1 MGAGTS
7 RFIELLAE
15 EYPSVAD
22 VSRAIALGKHAL
34 TFPKPTEL
42 FLSDIHGEYEAFA
55 HIVRNGCGSLKPHI
69 GDAFGDVLSDE
80 EKETLATLVCYPAE
94 KAQADID
101 DYANEATYYGEAI
114 AELLVLLNHLSQFHP
129 YDRVLDLLPEDI
141 GEAIEE
147 LLSQTR
153 LHVAG
158 CVSRESLDAL
168 ANSIIIASFIKTGSA
183 LYLIETLGKTIQ
195 DLLVTSIHVVGD
207 IFDRG
212 PAPDLIMEE
221 MINHPHIDV
230 QWGNH
235 DIVWMGAALG
245 QRGCI
250 AHVVRNCARYGN
262 LSILTDGYGINIIPL
277 ANFALSAYAD
287 DPCEGYA
294 LKGNPQ
300 LSPQETDLNIKI
312 QKAMAILQFKVE
324 AQLINENP
332 SFNLE
337 SRKLL
342 HTINRE
348 TNTIIIDG
356 VEYDVKDPVFPTV
369 NWDDPYALTDEEEY
383 VMASLEKA
391 FQNCEKLQRHIR
403 FFLDRGSLYK
413 IKNNTLMLHAC
424 VPLNDDGTLKEV
436 DIYGKTY
443 KGREL
448 FEAVDRYVRTAFSA
462 TDAQSRKRGCDLL
475 WYLWLGEGSPLFAK
489 SKMATFEIYLIED
502 KAARK
507 EVKNSYYSLL
517 ENKEV
522 MYTIFE
528 DFGMDPEVSRIVCGH
543 TPVKVK
549 DGEDPVKCNGRIVVI
564 DGGFSSAY
572 QSTTG
577 IAGFTLVSNE
587 KGVALVTHQPFEG
600 KQAALDHNADVHSTR
615 RILEA
620 AAQPRT
626 FASTDEGAQLKLY
639 LTDLEDLLSYYQ
651 H

>member
-7 RFIELLAE
+7 RFIELLSE

-22 VSRAIALGKHAL
+22 VSREIALSKNAL
-34 TFPKPTEL
+34 SYPKPTEL

-55 HIVRNGCGSLKPHI
+55 HIVRNGCGSLKPQI
-69 GDAFGDVLSDE
+69 ARAFGDALSSNDQAD
-80 EKETLATLVCYPAE
+80 LATLVCYPSEKIKAE
-94 KAQADID
+94 CITSDND
-101 DYANEATYYGEAI
+101 DQCYATAI
-114 AELLVLLNHLSQFHP
+114 AQLLVLLNHLSQFHP
-129 YDRVLDLLPEDI
+129 YERLLDLLPDDI
-141 GEAIEE
+141 GEGVEE
-147 LLSQTR
+147 MLSQTR
-153 LHVAG
+153 LLEA
-158 CVSRESLDAL
+158 RMTTQETLDAL
-168 ANSIIIASFIKTGSA
+168 RENSIVASFIKTGIA
-183 LYLIETLGKTIQ
+183 VYLIETLARTIQ
-195 DLLVTSIHVVGD
+195 DLLVFNIHVVGD
-207 IFDRG
+207 IYDRG

-221 MINHPHIDV
+221 MINHPNIDV

-277 ANFALSAYAD
+277 ANFALSVYAD

-300 LSPQETDLNIKI
+300 LSPQETELNIKI

-324 AQLINENP
+324 AHLIDENP

-348 TNTIIIDG
+348 TNTVVIDG
-356 VEYDVKDPVFPTV
+356 VEYDIKDPVFPTV
-369 NWDDPYALTDEEEY
+369 DWNDPYALTEEEEY
-383 VMASLEKA
+383 VMESLEHA

-403 FFLDRGSLYK
+403 FFLERGSLYK

-436 DIYGKTY
+436 NIYGKTY
-443 KGREL
+443 KGRDL
-448 FEAVDRYVRTAFSA
+448 FEAVDHYVRAAFSA
-462 TDAQSRKRGCDLL
+462 TDEGSRKRGRDLL

-517 ENKEV
+517 ENKDV

-549 DGEDPVKCNGRIVVI
+549 DGEDPVKCDGRIVVI

-577 IAGFTLVSNE
+577 IAGFTLVSDE
-587 KGVALVTHQPFEG
+587 TGIALVTHDPFEG
-600 KQAALDHNADVHSTR
+600 KQAALNHNADVHSTKR
-615 RILEA
+615 VIYTPA
-620 AAQPRT
+620 KPQT
-626 FASTDEGAQLKLY
+626 FASTDEGAQLKLHI
-639 LTDLEDLLSYYQ
+639 TEMEDLLSYYQ

>member
-207 IFDRG
+207 IYDRG

-324 AQLINENP
+324 AQLIDENP

-383 VMASLEKA
+383 VMTSLEKA

-448 FEAVDRYVRTAFSA
+448 FEAVDRYVRAAFSA

-507 EVKNSYYSLL
+507 EIKNSYYSLL

-600 KQAALDHNADVHSTR
+600 KQAALDHNADVHSAR

>member
-436 DIYGKTY
+436 NIYGKTY

-639 LTDLEDLLSYYQ
+639 LTDLENLLSYYQ

>member
-207 IFDRG
+207 IYDRG

-277 ANFALSAYAD
+277 ANFALSAYAN

-324 AQLINENP
+324 AQLIDENP

-383 VMASLEKA
+383 VMTSLEKA

-600 KQAALDHNADVHSTR
+600 KQAALDHNADVHSAR

>member
-207 IFDRG
+207 IYDRG
-212 PAPDLIMEE
+212 PVPDLIMEE

-277 ANFALSAYAD
+277 ANFALSAYAN

>member
-294 LKGNPQ
+294 LKGSPQ

>member
-1 MGAGTS
+1 MGAGAS

-22 VSRAIALGKHAL
+22 VSREIALSKNAL
-34 TFPKPTEL
+34 ALPKPTEL

-69 GDAFGDVLSDE
+69 SAAFGDVLSADE
-80 EKETLATLVCYPAE
+80 QDSLATLVCYPEE
-94 KAQADID
+94 KVAADISAGAD
-101 DYANEATYYGEAI
+101 ANTCYEHAI
-114 AELLVLLNHLSQFHP
+114 AELLVLINHLSQFHP
-129 YDRVLDLLPEDI
+129 YERLLDLLPDDI

-147 LLSQTR
+147 LLSQTHLLLAGHTLPDVLDS
-153 LHVAG
+153 LHVNVIVTSFVKTNA
-158 CVSRESLDAL
+158 
-168 ANSIIIASFIKTGSA
+168 AS
-183 LYLIETLGKTIQ
+183 YLIATLAHTIQ
-195 DLLVTSIHVVGD
+195 DLLVYSIHVVGD
-207 IFDRG
+207 IYDRG

-221 MINHPHIDV
+221 MINHPNIDV

-287 DPCEGYA
+287 DPCEGYS

-300 LSPQETDLNIKI
+300 LSSQETVLNIKI

-324 AQLINENP
+324 AHLIDENP
-332 SFNLE
+332 SFHLG

-348 TNTIIIDG
+348 TNTVVIDG
-356 VEYDVKDPVFPTV
+356 VEYDIKDPVFPTV
-369 NWDDPYALTDEEEY
+369 DWNDPYALTDEEEY

-424 VPLNDDGTLKEV
+424 VPLNDDGSLKEV

-443 KGREL
+443 KGRDL
-448 FEAVDRYVRTAFSA
+448 FEAVDHYVRAAFSA
-462 TDAQSRKRGCDLL
+462 TDEQNRKRGCDLL

-517 ENKEV
+517 EDKDV
-522 MYTIFE
+522 MYAIFE

-549 DGEDPVKCNGRIVVI
+549 DGEDPVKCDGRIVVI

-587 KGVALVTHQPFEG
+587 TGITLVTHEPFEG
-600 KQAALDHNADVHSTR
+600 RKAAIDHNADVHSAERT
-615 RILEA
+615 LYTP
-620 AAQPRT
+620 AQPRT
-626 FASTDEGAQLKLY
+626 FASTDEGARLKLHI
-639 LTDLEDLLSYYQ
+639 TELEDLLSYYQ

>member
-22 VSRAIALGKHAL
+22 VSRAIALGIHAL

-207 IFDRG
+207 IYDRG

-277 ANFALSAYAD
+277 ANFALSAYAN

-324 AQLINENP
+324 AQLIDENP

>member
-69 GDAFGDVLSDE
+69 GDAFGDILSDE

-207 IFDRG
+207 IYDRG

-300 LSPQETDLNIKI
+300 LSLQETDLNIKI

-324 AQLINENP
+324 AQLIDENP

-448 FEAVDRYVRTAFSA
+448 FEAVDRYVRAAFSA
-462 TDAQSRKRGCDLL
+462 TDAQNRKRGCDLL

-600 KQAALDHNADVHSTR
+600 KQAALDHNADVHSAR

>member
-207 IFDRG
+207 IYDRG

-277 ANFALSAYAD
+277 ANFALSAYAN

-324 AQLINENP
+324 AQLIDENP

-448 FEAVDRYVRTAFSA
+448 FEAVDRYVRAAFSA

-600 KQAALDHNADVHSTR
+600 KQAALDHNADVHSAR

-639 LTDLEDLLSYYQ
+639 LTDLEDLLLYYQ